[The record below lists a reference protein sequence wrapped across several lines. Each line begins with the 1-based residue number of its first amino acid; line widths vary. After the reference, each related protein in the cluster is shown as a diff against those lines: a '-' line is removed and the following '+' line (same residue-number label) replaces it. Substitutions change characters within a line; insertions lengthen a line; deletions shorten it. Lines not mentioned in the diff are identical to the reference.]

1 MLAVNQTHLDSNR
14 ILYQWIFRF
23 RSRKVYPQFF
33 KTLHSLPPIQT
44 FIFIRSLLCWPIA
57 SLTLRCLF
65 TWGSRMHFLWCS
77 EALFPFL
84 SLPTLHQIGR
94 VWYEWKL
101 TNKKILERKQD
112 HDAMNPSWITESL
125 SVSKIIIPDISNRC
139 ATIHRMKLHTTQE
152 YIYHQTCPISAIKIS
167 STDWAQH
174 HSGKHQTDDRCSAA
188 VALSIHISIQSTV
201 LTFASW
207 NSSRFVLRSFE
218 NVA

>member
-84 SLPTLHQIGR
+84 SLPTLHQIGELWHLR
-94 VWYEWKL
+94 G
-101 TNKKILERKQD
+101 ILVSQASDFFFFALLFSYRRTQM
-112 HDAMNPSWITESL
+112 A
-125 SVSKIIIPDISNRC
+125 SVFANFPTALLLNR
-139 ATIHRMKLHTTQE
+139 A
-152 YIYHQTCPISAIKIS
+152 QTLQGR
-167 STDWAQH
+167 TR
-174 HSGKHQTDDRCSAA
+174 TA
-188 VALSIHISIQSTV
+188 VFSTV
-201 LTFASW
+201 
-207 NSSRFVLRSFE
+207 SSLQGKPDRWSIKLNWSIE
-218 NVA
+218 LL

>member
-1 MLAVNQTHLDSNR
+1 MGWWKLNWHQLVSGVSVRLQLLPSLFDQWLICSNMHNSHVPDKWQTKSTHNVLLWDYIWTKQEQGN
-14 ILYQWIFRF
+14 
-23 RSRKVYPQFF
+23 
-33 KTLHSLPPIQT
+33 T
-44 FIFIRSLLCWPIA
+44 FMA
-57 SLTLRCLF
+57 T
-65 TWGSRMHFLWCS
+65 GK
-77 EALFPFL
+77 A
-84 SLPTLHQIGR
+84 IGR

>member
-84 SLPTLHQIGR
+84 SLPTLHQIGELWHLR
-94 VWYEWKL
+94 GILVSQASDFFFLRYCFL
-101 TNKKILERKQD
+101 TEEHKWLQCLRTSLRLFFLTERRPFKEGLELLYFLQFLAFKVSLID
-112 HDAMNPSWITESL
+112 DPSS
-125 SVSKIIIPDISNRC
+125 
-139 ATIHRMKLHTTQE
+139 
-152 YIYHQTCPISAIKIS
+152 
-167 STDWAQH
+167 
-174 HSGKHQTDDRCSAA
+174 
-188 VALSIHISIQSTV
+188 
-201 LTFASW
+201 
-207 NSSRFVLRSFE
+207 
-218 NVA
+218 